1 MKLHSGLRNLKAIG
15 NHPHHYIRLTSIWQK
30 RSFVE
35 RHFHCLHLPAS
46 VCVHAYCAKLSSLY
60 HHLPPCA
67 PFMIPSLARDL
78 EMPSLCENLRPRR
91 LLLICTHSDLMLTQI
106 NSHPKMVWRHNA
118 AFCGP
123 VSQKRP
129 SGPFLKCLPPSTA
142 NVVERLERVF

>member
-1 MKLHSGLRNLKAIG
+1 M
-15 NHPHHYIRLTSIWQK
+15 LTSSCFRLCTCILRKTQ
-30 RSFVE
+30 
-35 RHFHCLHLPAS
+35 LS
-46 VCVHAYCAKLSSLY
+46 VSS
-60 HHLPPCA
+60 PPTLCCA

-142 NVVERLERVF
+142 NVVERLERVFYALGPKHVLRSTRTKTCKTLARRL